1 MSVGAKRSSP
11 TVVWAGLAAA
21 VLVMVL
27 CAGALTWAWQV
38 DGDDDRLAANRS
50 QAQQQAGPLVAQV
63 FSFATDTYAQDRER
77 ARSLVTDEFAEQY
90 ATSLDPAA
98 VPDHSVSWTPIE
110 TGISDVGTDHAEL
123 VVSAEVAQTRTGTDP
138 ATFVK
143 AVEVRLEKVGGDWKL
158 ARADEVL

>member
-11 TVVWAGLAAA
+11 TGVWGGLAVA

-38 DGDDDRLAANRS
+38 DGDDDLLAANRS

-98 VPDHSVSWTPIE
+98 VPDHSVNWTPIE

>member
-1 MSVGAKRSSP
+1 MSVGAERSSP
-11 TVVWAGLAAA
+11 AVVWGGLAVA
-21 VLVMVL
+21 VLVMGL
-27 CAGALTWAWQV
+27 CAGAVTWAWHV
-38 DGDDDRLAANRS
+38 DGYYDLLEANRS

-63 FSFATDTYAQDRER
+63 FSFATDTYGQDRER

-98 VPDHSVSWTPIE
+98 VPDYSVSWTPIE

-123 VVSAEVAQTRTGTDP
+123 VVSAEVAQTRTGTEP
-138 ATFVK
+138 ARYVK